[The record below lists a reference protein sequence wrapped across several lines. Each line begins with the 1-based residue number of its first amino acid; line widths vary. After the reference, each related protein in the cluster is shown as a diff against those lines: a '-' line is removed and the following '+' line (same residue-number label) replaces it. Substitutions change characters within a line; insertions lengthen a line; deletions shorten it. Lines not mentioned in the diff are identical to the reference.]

1 MQFRLDDCLC
11 CGHGVAQ
18 AQVIEHGVADGLV
31 VLIHGFER
39 VYKLDIFLLFVFVDE
54 GALQAF
60 FLHSL
65 VALELLEHLHWVL
78 PVEQQQL

>member
-1 MQFRLDDCLC
+1 MHFSLDDGLC

-18 AQVIEHGVADGLV
+18 AQVIEHCVADGLV
-31 VLIHGFER
+31 VLIHGLER
-39 VYKLDIFLLFVFVDE
+39 VYKLDIFLLFFFVDE